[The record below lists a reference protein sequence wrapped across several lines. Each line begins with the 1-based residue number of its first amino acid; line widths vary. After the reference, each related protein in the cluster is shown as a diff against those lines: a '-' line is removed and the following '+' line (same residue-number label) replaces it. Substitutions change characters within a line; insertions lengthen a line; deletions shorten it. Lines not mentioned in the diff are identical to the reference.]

1 MAFVVAIETLFFFVF
16 LSSFSSKENVKKELE
31 RLNLLYGEE
40 DSPEYDNWEKMNELE
55 ILIADAGLYVDGAYK
70 ENTFDDLNEWCRIVG
85 PMEYEQTYLNT
96 HPHAV
101 RNKIDKMLRFGL
113 IEIVN

>member
-1 MAFVVAIETLFFFVF
+1 MKIIL
-16 LSSFSSKENVKKELE
+16 KENAKKELE

-40 DSPEYDNWEKMNELE
+40 NSPEYDNWEKMSELQT
-55 ILIADAGLYVDGAYK
+55 LIADAGLYVDGAYE
-70 ENTFDDLNEWCRIVG
+70 ENIFDDLNEWCRIVG

-113 IEIVN
+113 IEIIK